1 MSKGVIIQASSR
13 SHGNTAKV
21 VNYVQQLTTFDVI
34 DLNQKEMH
42 QFDYEFKHNDD
53 FDAVFR
59 NIVEMYD
66 TIILATPIY
75 WYTMSGI
82 LKTFLDRISDF
93 LFTEKEVVR
102 QLKGRTLATISCGSG
117 DEIFEG
123 FTMPFRETANYLNM
137 VYKGHVHSWIEEDAI
152 PNDVKGAI
160 KNLVVNDEIT
170 NTQQLKTNNK

>member
-21 VNYVQQLTTFDVI
+21 VKYVQQLTAFDVI
-34 DLNQKEMH
+34 DLNQKEIH

-53 FDAVFR
+53 FDSVFK
-59 NIVEMYD
+59 NIVKTYD

-93 LFTEKEVVR
+93 LIKEKEVVR
-102 QLKGRTLATISCGSG
+102 QLEHRTLATISCGSD

-123 FTMPFRETANYLNM
+123 FTMPFKETANYLNM
-137 VYKGHVHSWIEEDAI
+137 IYKGHVHSWIEDDAI
-152 PNDVKGAI
+152 PDDVKEAI
-160 KNLVVNDEIT
+160 
-170 NTQQLKTNNK
+170 NTFVKKLK